1 MKNVF
6 LALLLI
12 GCFGVNG
19 QDFKKLGDKS
29 TDTKQMEFAKKF
41 AKSYFSKQIS
51 GSFYQF
57 NADEA
62 TDDMIRLLTAEKQKQ
77 AYTQIKS
84 GFGEFKSLAYAQAWS
99 DSNAK
104 MVIYRFTGI
113 FGDNNTLE
121 IRVIINPQGKIAGF
135 FIKPWTE
142 NLQ

>member
-12 GCFGVNG
+12 GCYSING
-19 QDFKKLGDKS
+19 QDFKKLDDKS
-29 TDTKQMEFAKKF
+29 IDTKQMEFAKKF
-41 AKSYFSKQIS
+41 ANAYFLKQIS
-51 GSFYQF
+51 GSYYQF
-57 NADEA
+57 NTDEA

-77 AYTQIKS
+77 AYTQVKS

-99 DSNAK
+99 DSNSK

-113 FGDNNTLE
+113 FGNGNKLE
-121 IRVIINPQGKIAGF
+121 IRVVLNQQGKIAGL
-135 FIKPWTE
+135 FIKPWAE